1 MPPKKIKFKVVKKLP
16 AKEKPVEKKTAEKKK
31 KIKFKVVKKLN
42 PKEEPESL
50 GKRQTG
56 LTKKEMNNLSPLEL
70 FGKLPAELRKKA
82 LTSGTKVGSLDKV
95 DKAIKKGIL
104 ESVKTHSGVGASA
117 ASSRSPEDPGRTIKQ
132 LRVNKRYSSKFDGRV
147 YYFVEFY
154 GIKHDKITFKFLGV
168 NDRASETFYD
178 NKYVN
183 LKKRKGVYYTNPYR
197 SSTQFKIK
205 LPGSGKKQTTTLK
218 QFYNLILM
226 GSKKQMDRITDHLKD
241 DVLSN
246 VQGFYWDE
254 KKVDRNEELDKLNPQ
269 FVDKKI

>member
-16 AKEKPVEKKTAEKKK
+16 AKPAEKKK
-31 KIKFKVVKKLN
+31 KPKFKVVKKLN

-82 LTSGTKVGSLDKV
+82 LTSGTKVGALDKV

-104 ESVKTHSGVGASA
+104 ESVTTYSGVGASA
-117 ASSRSPEDPGRTIKQ
+117 ASSRSPEDPGRTINQ
-132 LRVNKRYSSKFDGRV
+132 LRVNKRYPSKFDGRV

-168 NDRASETFYD
+168 SDNQGRTETFYD

-183 LKKRKGVYYTNPYR
+183 LKKRKGLYYPDPYY
-197 SSTQFKIK
+197 SSNGFKIK
-205 LPGSGKKQTTTLK
+205 LPGTGKKQTTTLK

-226 GSKKQMDRITDHLKD
+226 GGKKKMDDITDHLKD

-246 VQGFYWDE
+246 VQGSYWDE
-254 KKVDRNEELDKLNPQ
+254 KEKDANERYDKLYPQ